1 MNMFVCFQNIQYKVF
16 ETHWFLNVPFI
27 KERKRSEKLL
37 SIAMKFKYFTS
48 DLSVLN
54 TFWCHSL

>member
-27 KERKRSEKLL
+27 KVRKRSEKLL